1 MTISVRRAVQ
11 STVSL
16 RTAEGARERMDVRRR
31 VLNTNHR
38 SARRVTLS
46 GLAVSLGVATVFL
59 GFGALVSLLAP
70 VHVLTL
76 RREVRQEVKADIRQ
90 LLLLVVPMRRQT
102 VARVTGVSVRTY
114 GAPPTLEPG
123 RNPAD
128 AVRPELEG
136 FLVLESDGWHVD
148 IPASPSDV
156 YSLERATR
164 DFLAGHEPALRLRI
178 VSNWK
183 VGVVAVVLVVLP
195 GLLILVGVARDAV
208 SWRRLA

>member
-1 MTISVRRAVQ
+1 M
-11 STVSL
+11 
-16 RTAEGARERMDVRRR
+16 ARERERIDVRRR
-31 VLNTNHR
+31 VRKTNHR

-46 GLAVSLGVATVFL
+46 GLAISFAVAAFFV
-59 GFGALVSLLAP
+59 GFGAFVSVLAP

-76 RREVRQEVKADIRQ
+76 RREVRQEVRADISQ
-90 LLLLVVPMRRQT
+90 LLLLVVPMRRET

-114 GAPPTLEPG
+114 AAPPSLEPG

-128 AVRPELEG
+128 VVRPELQG
-136 FLVLESDGWHVD
+136 FLVLESDGGHVD

-156 YSLERATR
+156 QSLQRAAR
-164 DFLAGHEPALRLRI
+164 DFLAGHEPVLRLRI

-195 GLLILVGVARDAV
+195 GLLILVGVVLDIA
-208 SWRRLA
+208 SWRPWRG

>member
-1 MTISVRRAVQ
+1 MD
-11 STVSL
+11 
-16 RTAEGARERMDVRRR
+16 ARHR

-46 GLAVSLGVATVFL
+46 GLAVSFGVATVFL
-59 GFGALVSLLAP
+59 GFGAFISVLAP

-90 LLLLVVPMRRQT
+90 LLLLVVPIRRQT
-102 VARVTGVSVRTY
+102 VARVTGVSVRTHA
-114 GAPPTLEPG
+114 APPSLEPG

-128 AVRPELEG
+128 VVRPELEG
-136 FLVLESDGWHVD
+136 FLVLESDGSYVD
-148 IPASPSDV
+148 IPASPSEV
-156 YSLERATR
+156 YSLERAAR
-164 DFLAGHEPALRLRI
+164 DFIAGQEPVLRLRV

-195 GLLILVGVARDAV
+195 GLLILVGVARDTL
-208 SWRRLA
+208 SWRRRRG